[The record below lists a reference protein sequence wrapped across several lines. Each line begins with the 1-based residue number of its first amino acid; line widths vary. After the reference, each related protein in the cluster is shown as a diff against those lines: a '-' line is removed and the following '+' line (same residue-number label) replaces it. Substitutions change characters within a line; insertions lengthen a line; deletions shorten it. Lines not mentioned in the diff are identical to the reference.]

1 VCDRSIG
8 EREILRGTQRQ
19 TLETATLF
27 GTHVANPI
35 LAAVMCD
42 RNNRPDI

>member
-1 VCDRSIG
+1 VLD
-8 EREILRGTQRQ
+8 
-19 TLETATLF
+19 TAVLF
-27 GTHVANPI
+27 GTRVAETI